1 MAGSNGPRLRA
12 SREMR
17 LLTGSP
23 LEQSVAGRRCAALD
37 CSSLLSRY
45 NPSGVCSVHSGWKDA
60 PAPRRRSVGGDVQGS

>member
-23 LEQSVAGRRCAALD
+23 LEQSAAGRRCAATD
-37 CSSLLSRY
+37 CTSLLSRY

-60 PAPRRRSVGGDVQGS
+60 AGPRRRRSLGDSDAA